1 MSDDRVNY
9 NQIAPNYHQRYAVNP
24 LAGVAGELRALA
36 QRRGA
41 GDLLEVGCGTG
52 RWLAELQPFAR
63 CVHGVDLSPGMLS
76 QARERDAQFRLTC
89 ADANHLPF
97 SDAVFD
103 LVFCVNALHH
113 FGSPRAF
120 VAEARRLLRPGGALA
135 VVNMDPHTG
144 RDRWYLYDY
153 FTETRE
159 IDLCRFPSGGA
170 LLDWMIGAGFT
181 SAEWRVT
188 EHIYKQQAGREVLDD
203 HFLQKHGTSQL
214 ALLSDEAYAAGLSR
228 IHAALAEA
236 EASGTE
242 ALFTTDLWLTLIV
255 GWIG

>member
-1 MSDDRVNY
+1 MSDNRVNY

-24 LAGVAGELRALA
+24 LAGVAGELRTLA
-36 QRRGA
+36 QKGGV
-41 GDLLEVGCGTG
+41 GDVLEVGCGTG
-52 RWLAELQPFAR
+52 RWLAELQSFAGR
-63 CVHGVDLSPGMLS
+63 IYGVDLSPGMLS
-76 QARERDAQFRLTC
+76 QARERDAGFRLTR

-97 SDAVFD
+97 PDAAFD

-120 VAEARRLLRPGGALA
+120 VAEARRLLRPCGALA

-153 FTETRE
+153 FAETRE
-159 IDLCRFPSGGA
+159 IDLRRFPSGGA
-170 LLDWMIGAGFT
+170 LLDWMIGVGFT
-181 SAEWRVT
+181 RVEWRVA
-188 EHIYKQQAGREVLDD
+188 EHIYKEQVGREVLDD

-242 ALFTTDLWLTLIV
+242 AVFTTDLWLPLMV